1 MLRIEFLKA
10 VLRNI
15 LQEFQR
21 RGPLNFRERKPYWVV
36 LIEATHKDLNERLQ
50 LKYSLKRGGG
60 ERGLTVC
67 VTTDKQKR
75 VSVYTPASVLNS
87 T

>member
-1 MLRIEFLKA
+1 MGGINWGYIKIWFEWIKDYIW
-10 VLRNI
+10 NI
-15 LQEFQR
+15 HWN
-21 RGPLNFRERKPYWVV
+21 GG
-36 LIEATHKDLNERLQ
+36 
-50 LKYSLKRGGG
+50 GGG
-60 ERGLTVC
+60 EGGGLTVC

>member
-1 MLRIEFLKA
+1 M
-10 VLRNI
+10 
-15 LQEFQR
+15 
-21 RGPLNFRERKPYWVV
+21 V

-50 LKYSLKRGGG
+50 LKYSLKRGGGGGGGG

>member
-50 LKYSLKRGGG
+50 LKYSLKRGG